1 MTHLESNCRMN
12 KGGEGKGNRGEGKVK
27 NLGREGANKGD

>member
-12 KGGEGKGNRGEGKVK
+12 KGGEGKGRREGKIK
-27 NLGREGANKGD
+27 NLGREGANKQD